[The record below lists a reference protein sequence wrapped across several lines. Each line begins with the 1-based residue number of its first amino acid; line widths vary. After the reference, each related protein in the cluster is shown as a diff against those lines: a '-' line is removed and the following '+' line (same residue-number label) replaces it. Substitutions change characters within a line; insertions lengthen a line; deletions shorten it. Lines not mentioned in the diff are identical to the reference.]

1 MRPIV
6 VVLSMILAAPVAA
19 QPGAREEAQRL
30 FKQGQA
36 AYGLGKYEEAIA
48 LYERTYR
55 LMRHAA
61 FLYNIG
67 QAYRKRWEGEKKVEF
82 LRRALNAY
90 QATVREDA
98 EGKLKPEAEKLI
110 AELSLQLAAE
120 ERKETDRLL
129 EGGAAGEELR
139 VGRKLLEEQRPED
152 ARTLLGRLCRKAGT
166 PRDVLAQ
173 AYLLRGKAAATLGD
187 RAEAMDQFK
196 RALVLQP
203 SSEPAETRGP
213 VRDAFAAAREGLAG
227 ARLSV
232 VVWPPGSIKRGEP
245 ATVPVMIEGDPLGMV
260 DTHELHYRAAKSGAY
275 STVRGKRG
283 GALPLPPGFA
293 GGLLPGARVEFF
305 VRTLD
310 GNGAVLAENGTD
322 QVPYVFAVRG
332 GLDTGGPTSHWYTK
346 WWVWTI
352 VGAVAA
358 GAAGTGAYFGT
369 RSSGTKM
376 LTITAR
382 PK

>member
-1 MRPIV
+1 MRPMV
-6 VVLSMILAAPVAA
+6 VVLSLVLAAPVVA
-19 QPGAREEAQRL
+19 QPSARDEAQRL

-55 LMRHAA
+55 LMRHPA

-67 QAYRKRWEGEKKVEF
+67 QAYRRRWEGEKKVEF

-90 QATVREDA
+90 QAAAREDA
-98 EGKLKPEAEKLI
+98 EGKLKPEAEKFI
-110 AELSLQLAAE
+110 AELSLQLKAE
-120 ERKETDRLL
+120 ERKEIDRLL
-129 EGGAAGEELR
+129 ESGAAGEELR
-139 VGRKLLEEQRPED
+139 VGRKLLEEGRAED

-166 PRDVLAQ
+166 RRDVLAQ
-173 AYLLRGKAAATLGD
+173 AYLLRGKAAASTGD

-203 SSEPAETRGP
+203 GSEPAETSGP
-213 VRDAFAAAREGLAG
+213 VRDAFVAAREGLAG
-227 ARLSV
+227 ARVSV
-232 VVWPPGSIKRGEP
+232 AVWPPGSIKRGEP
-245 ATVPVMIEGDPLGMV
+245 ATVPVIIESDPMGMV
-260 DTHELHYRAAKSGAY
+260 DTHELHYRAAKAGAY

-283 GALPLPPGFA
+283 AALPLPPSFV

-310 GNGAVLAENGTD
+310 GNGAILAENGTD
-322 QVPYVFAVRG
+322 LVPYVFAVRS
-332 GLDTGGPTSHWYTK
+332 PIEAAPPAHWYTK
-346 WWVWTI
+346 WWVWTV
-352 VGAVAA
+352 VGVVAA

>member
-1 MRPIV
+1 MRPLIV
-6 VVLSMILAAPVAA
+6 VLGVVLAVPAVA
-19 QPGAREEAQRL
+19 QPTAKDEAQRL

-90 QATVREDA
+90 QATAREDA
-98 EGKLKPEAEKLI
+98 EGKLKPEAEKFI

-129 EGGAAGEELR
+129 ESGAAGEELR
-139 VGRKLLEEQRPED
+139 VGRKLLEEKRPED

-166 PRDVLAQ
+166 PHDVLAQ
-173 AYLLRGKAAATLGD
+173 AYLLRGKAAAALGD

-203 SSEPAETRGP
+203 STEPAEASGP
-213 VRDAFAAAREGLAG
+213 VREAFVRRPRGPGGG
-227 ARLSV
+227 A
-232 VVWPPGSIKRGEP
+232 P
-245 ATVPVMIEGDPLGMV
+245 
-260 DTHELHYRAAKSGAY
+260 
-275 STVRGKRG
+275 RG
-283 GALPLPPGFA
+283 GRL
-293 GGLLPGARVEFF
+293 
-305 VRTLD
+305 
-310 GNGAVLAENGTD
+310 
-322 QVPYVFAVRG
+322 
-332 GLDTGGPTSHWYTK
+332 
-346 WWVWTI
+346 
-352 VGAVAA
+352 AA
-358 GAAGTGAYFGT
+358 G
-369 RSSGTKM
+369 
-376 LTITAR
+376 LHQAR
-382 PK
+382 